1 MKWARMVLFG
11 AAVLSGAAGLARASA
26 SHDVV
31 VVPINGTVDEGMAH
45 LVERSI
51 DQANASG
58 ASGVVLDVNTLGGLV
73 GSAMEIR
80 DAMFRSKA
88 PTVAYI

>member
-31 VVPINGTVDEGMAH
+31 VVPINGTVGEVIAFSGTLTATQVKTIETY
-45 LVERSI
+45 LV
-51 DQANASG
+51 NKWG
-58 ASGVVLDVNTLGGLV
+58 
-73 GSAMEIR
+73 
-80 DAMFRSKA
+80 
-88 PTVAYI
+88 